1 LIEPRQTRAAAPP
14 PLRQSHPAWRI
25 AQPDCALGTP
35 LAPLPT
41 GGRCRRRLFFACAA
55 FVLALAPG
63 WRTAGAAELRAA
75 SPDGRFGA
83 SVPDTG
89 ASPPLLLLRGA
100 GGEVLREYP
109 VRSLDGRAA
118 SGVNHLVYVNG
129 RGSFVLAPKGL
140 NELWEISLDPRAEP
154 IFDGLVH
161 DYRMGEGI
169 ARPGFLGVRRSPQLP
184 APVRAVWHDGAHSQ
198 GRWLLVAYEGDA
210 HPPQVLHLDVRRAIR
225 TPAPRAWVEPL
236 GPGVPPLAIET
247 VDGGGWLLRIDPL
260 RDEVRWRLALPEG
273 ASACTGAGLSAP
285 DAATVELRCGGL
297 RWRVDARTGRRLG
310 AQ

>member
-1 LIEPRQTRAAAPP
+1 MVA
-14 PLRQSHPAWRI
+14 
-25 AQPDCALGTP
+25 
-35 LAPLPT
+35 
-41 GGRCRRRLFFACAA
+41 
-55 FVLALAPG
+55 LALVPG
-63 WRTAGAAELRAA
+63 WRTAGGAELRAA

-89 ASPPLLLLRGA
+89 ASPPLLLLRGVD
-100 GGEVLREYP
+100 GEVLREYP

-118 SGVNHLVYVNG
+118 SGVNWLAYVSG

-140 NELWEISLDPRAEP
+140 NELWEISLDLRAEP

-184 APVRAVWHDGAHSQ
+184 APVRAVWQDGEHSQ
-198 GRWLLVAYEGDA
+198 GRWLLVDYEGDA

-247 VDGGGWLLRIDPL
+247 VDGGGWLLRIDPM

-273 ASACTGAGLSAP
+273 ASACTGTGLSTL
-285 DAATVELRCGGL
+285 DATTVELRCGGL

-310 AQ
+310 EQ